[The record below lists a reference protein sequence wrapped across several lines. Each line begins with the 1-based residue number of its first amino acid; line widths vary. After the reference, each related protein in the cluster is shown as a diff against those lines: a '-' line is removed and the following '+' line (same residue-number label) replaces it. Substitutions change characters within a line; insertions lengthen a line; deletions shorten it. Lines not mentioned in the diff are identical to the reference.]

1 MSRSWIIFVAL
12 VVMLGI
18 GGVWLYNKGMKGD
31 ETQQIMVPLR
41 QELKKVVSM
50 DKLQDSYDLVVVG
63 TDPEGIS
70 AAVSAARNGLKT
82 LLIDSKNREILGG
95 LMTVGWLNTI
105 DMNWVKSSL
114 PSNKE
119 QAYLNQGIFTEWYE
133 KVEGHSFDIQT
144 AANSFYGL
152 ASSEKN
158 IDVSMQSQ
166 AIEPIVK
173 QRDKSIVVEGVRVT
187 TKDGTQHSIAA
198 KAVID
203 ATQDGDFAAA
213 AGVGFTIGREDLG
226 DAKSSMA
233 VTAIFRLNNIDAK
246 AWELISKRLN
256 GDGNPDTGID
266 KMSAWGYGAEMKRYV
281 PLNKQRAMT
290 RGLNIGRQ
298 NDNTILINSLHIFG
312 INGLKAASHK
322 EALKIASEEIPNVVK
337 YLNTFPEFKHAK
349 LDGIAP
355 ELYVRE
361 TRHMKGLYR
370 LSIVDLLENRDQW
383 DRIAFGSYP
392 ADIQKTSPA
401 DNGAIPVDPWRYA
414 VPFRSIVPQAVDG
427 LLVVGRSASYDTL
440 AHGSARVIPVGMA
453 EGQAAGVA
461 VKLAKE
467 HNITF
472 RELSESKPLI
482 TEMQKQ
488 MNDQGMD
495 IKPYTLE
502 QPSFMKHKD
511 YPGLKAAVYM
521 GLAYG
526 SYGNTRFDLDKVS
539 NAQRLANQV
548 SNMKRIYA
556 SNFTGNPS
564 EALKGM
570 KEPDKK
576 QLSLQQAS
584 FTLVKAIG
592 LNATLEEAQ
601 AELLAKGIISKA
613 TVDSIAD
620 KQNLTNGD
628 AFMLLRD
635 AVGSLAGKQF

>member
-1 MSRSWIIFVAL
+1 MSRSWIIFVAV

-31 ETQQIMVPLR
+31 ENQQIMVPLH

-82 LLIDSKNREILGG
+82 LLIDSRNREVLGG

-114 PSNKE
+114 PSHKG

-133 KVEGHSFDIQT
+133 KVEGNSFDIQT

-152 ASSEKN
+152 VSSEKN

-256 GDGNPDTGID
+256 GDGNPDTGTD

-312 INGLKAASHK
+312 IDGLKAASHK

-495 IKPYTLE
+495 IKPYTLK

-511 YPGLKAAVYM
+511 FPGLKAAVYM

-570 KEPDKK
+570 EDPDKK

-601 AELLAKGIISKA
+601 AELQAKGIISKA

>member
-1 MSRSWIIFVAL
+1 MSRSWIIFVAV
-12 VVMLGI
+12 VVMLGT

-31 ETQQIMVPLR
+31 ENQQIMVPLH

-82 LLIDSKNREILGG
+82 LLIDSRNREVLGG

-114 PSNKE
+114 PSHKG

-152 ASSEKN
+152 VSSEKN

-256 GDGNPDTGID
+256 GDGNPDTGTD

-298 NDNTILINSLHIFG
+298 DDNTILINSLHIFG
-312 INGLKAASHK
+312 IDGLKAASHK

-495 IKPYTLE
+495 IKPYTLK

-511 YPGLKAAVYM
+511 FPGLKAAVYM

-570 KEPDKK
+570 EDPDKK

-601 AELLAKGIISKA
+601 AELQAKGIISKA